1 MSFDVGLE
9 RSADSLNEVLDEG
22 SMGSAEPLF
31 EEHWE
36 DGLDVS
42 ADSLPRPLY
51 DCGKHLASIPVGV
64 MRSASRDCCSCCAR
78 PAVTGVLAGR
88 L

>member
-9 RSADSLNEVLDEG
+9 RSADSLNEVLDEAIV
-22 SMGSAEPLF
+22 GSAEPLL
-31 EEHWE
+31 EEHWD

-42 ADSLPRPLY
+42 ADSLAGSLY

-64 MRSASRDCCSCCAR
+64 MRLASRDRCS
-78 PAVTGVLAGR
+78 
-88 L
+88 